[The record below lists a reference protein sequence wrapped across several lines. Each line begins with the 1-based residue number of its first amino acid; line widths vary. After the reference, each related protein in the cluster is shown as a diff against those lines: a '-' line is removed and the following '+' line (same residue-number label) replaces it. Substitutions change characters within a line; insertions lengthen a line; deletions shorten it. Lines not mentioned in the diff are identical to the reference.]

1 MVSAMANAISDQL
14 REQANALEIKRVK
27 LQADLARL
35 EGHIKGLHD
44 AIQLLAQ
51 PVDSVQPPSKLMASR
66 LPNPSRSRGWAYV
79 LRALKQA
86 PEAGLSVGDL
96 LEGAKS
102 KRIKLQRNTLRSWL
116 SHAFREKQLERV
128 STGFYRHPS
137 SESANDKNA
146 PDGNGRDGEYE
157 GEAPGG
163 DQPPGASIESGNLPL
178 KH

>member
-1 MVSAMANAISDQL
+1 MAKAITDQL
-14 REQANALEIKRVK
+14 QEQANALEIKRVK

-51 PVDSVQPPSKLMASR
+51 PVRLVQPPSKVAESR
-66 LPNPSRSRGWAYV
+66 LPDPSRSRGWAYV
-79 LRALKQA
+79 LRTLEQA

-128 STGFYRHPS
+128 STGFYRLLS
-137 SESANDKNA
+137 SESANDKTL
-146 PDGNGRDGEYE
+146 PDGNGRDDEYE
-157 GEAPGG
+157 DEAPSG
-163 DQPPGASIESGNLPL
+163 DQPPGASIESGSLPL
-178 KH
+178 NQ